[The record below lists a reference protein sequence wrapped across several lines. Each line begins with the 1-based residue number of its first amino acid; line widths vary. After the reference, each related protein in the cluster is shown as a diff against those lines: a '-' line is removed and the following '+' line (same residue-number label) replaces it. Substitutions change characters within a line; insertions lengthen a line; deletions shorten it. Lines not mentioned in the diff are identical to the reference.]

1 MPEYYK
7 QAYKI
12 ESSLLPSRFVV
23 KVLEIQAAS
32 LAETSVMPQTESS
45 RHGTKAA
52 RFA

>member
-1 MPEYYK
+1 MPDYYE

-12 ESSLLPSRFVV
+12 ESRLLPPKSIV
-23 KVLEIQAAS
+23 KILKNQAAS

-45 RHGTKAA
+45 RHGTRAA